1 MSFRSSRPE
10 MFCEKGVL
18 KNSQNSQGN
27 TCARLFFNKVA
38 GLKACNFIKKRLQ
51 HGCFLVKFAKLLRAP
66 ILKNMCQRLVLL
78 SELNG
83 EVYQISWSQSF
94 TGALLLNPPQNN
106 IYLFIHLC
114 VYLFIY
120 LSIYLFIYFTLF
132 KYNNYAA
139 FQNKFI
145 STSKTKTK
153 KTNRVLQLKNLA
165 YTASVTGIIARFD
178 SGFEV
183 AYWF

>member
-10 MFCEKGVL
+10 MFCEKGCL

-83 EVYQISWSQSF
+83 EVY
-94 TGALLLNPPQNN
+94 
-106 IYLFIHLC
+106 
-114 VYLFIY
+114 
-120 LSIYLFIYFTLF
+120 
-132 KYNNYAA
+132 
-139 FQNKFI
+139 
-145 STSKTKTK
+145 
-153 KTNRVLQLKNLA
+153 
-165 YTASVTGIIARFD
+165 
-178 SGFEV
+178 
-183 AYWF
+183 

>member
-10 MFCEKGVL
+10 LFCEKGVL

-66 ILKNMCQRLVLL
+66 ILKKRLVLL

-120 LSIYLFIYFTLF
+120 LFIHSFIYLFILHYSSIIITQLF
-132 KYNNYAA
+132 R
-139 FQNKFI
+139 
-145 STSKTKTK
+145 
-153 KTNRVLQLKNLA
+153 TNLYRLVKRRLRKLIA
-165 YTASVTGIIARFD
+165 Y
-178 SGFEV
+178 
-183 AYWF
+183 